1 MSFNKKF
8 FATGGIVASSDAV
21 CTTETT
27 DKFGDGN
34 GVALYSLDFDAST
47 AQDAATDYS
56 GTPTDVTFGVGGQI
70 KFGAR
75 FNGTS
80 STIDT
85 GYTPPTGSGNFS
97 VSCWLKLNELAGIA
111 RGIWST
117 TTNSGN
123 DRKGLGLSV
132 SATNVIN
139 IRVFDSAGVDNF
151 NGPTLDLNTWYNVV
165 ITYDGGLTRM
175 YVNGNLQTGSVNQS
189 ITSHHTSLHLGNYY
203 ASLDNANM
211 FKGDLDQVRIFE
223 SVLSQTQVDTLYD
236 EEACVHTAT
245 ANTADF
251 PSTATA
257 VAHYP
262 LDNNSLDNK
271 GTNDGTDTNIEY
283 RFGRFGQAAVFN
295 GSSSKITIPAITASN
310 LRSVSFW
317 FKSTQNLAN
326 ISLFTMGNS
335 NTYSWLFIQLDSG
348 QISAAYS
355 ADNGGILQG
364 SGVKTNSTFN
374 DGNWHHVVC
383 VFTGTLSTNQAPN
396 IYVDNVDVATTLQNP
411 TNLNAATASGVGNIG
426 SYSGS
431 AASQF
436 YNGDLDQ
443 VRIFSTALDSDQV
456 SQLYNEKPETD
467 TSDFKTV
474 LYEGTG
480 LTQYISNI
488 GYDLDVD
495 NGGDGGLVWIKN
507 RDDVYSHQL
516 YDTVRGAQKKLLAD
530 DTNAQS
536 NDNNA
541 LSSFEK
547 NGFFV
552 GTNVGVNGNNNKH
565 VAWVWKGG
573 GDKVSNTNGTGIT
586 SNVSASDK
594 GFSIVNWSAT
604 TTTTDTVGHGLN
616 IDGVATKPELMIM
629 KNASSNLTNWF
640 VYTDLIDGSMDFL
653 YLNDDAAKANSS
665 LSVPN
670 TTTFQQGNLGGV
682 SAGNNCIAYCFA
694 SSEYSKIGI
703 YTGNKPHVVTE
714 TLGFEPNWIIIKNI
728 TNNGRSWVIY
738 DRKRSPTGDLDEFLF
753 ADTNAIE
760 GVTGGNWIRTT
771 PTGFQTNGSGGSISN
786 ETGSKFLYMAFK

>member
-175 YVNGNLQTGSVNQS
+175 YVNKNLQTGSVNQS